1 MTSVLLATCRGWP
14 DGEPGGE
21 LLVAALAERSIDA
34 RWVSWDDP
42 TQDWAGADLVAVRS
56 TWDYMVRHEE
66 FVAWS
71 RRVADRTRL
80 LNGPVVFAWNV
91 DKAYLAGLEAGLAVV
106 PTRTAATV
114 EELAAGVREF
124 GVAVVKPRVGA
135 AGVGV
140 LVVDHPEDPR
150 LGTEVKDHP
159 ELPPGRGPW
168 VVQPLV
174 PSVRTAG
181 ETSVF
186 VLGGRAVSQV
196 DKLPAGGEIR
206 VHEHFGGSSRAV
218 PLRSDAA
225 ELAEAGI
232 AAAGRAVGFALDYG
246 RVDMMRLPGG
256 TLAVSELELTEP
268 GLYLDVLPEN
278 AGAFADLVAARLARG
293 PETFALSPPEC

>member
-1 MTSVLLATCRGWP
+1 MRG
-14 DGEPGGE
+14 
-21 LLVAALAERSIDA
+21 IDA
-34 RWVSWDDP
+34 RWVSWDDV
-42 TQDWAGADLVAVRS
+42 TEDWAEADLVAVRS
-56 TWDYMVRHEE
+56 TWDYMERHEE

-71 RRVADRTRL
+71 RGVADRTRL

-91 DKAYLAGLEAGLAVV
+91 DKAYLTGLDGGLAVV

-140 LVVDHPEDPR
+140 LVVDDPEDPR
-150 LGTEVKDHP
+150 LGREVKDHP

-168 VVQPLV
+168 VVQPFV
-174 PSVRTAG
+174 PSVRTEG

-186 VLGGRAVSQV
+186 VLGGAAVSQV

-218 PLRSDAA
+218 PLRSEAA

-232 AAAGRAVGFALDYG
+232 AAAGTAVGFALDYG
-246 RVDMMRLPGG
+246 RVDMMRLPNG
-256 TLAVSELELTEP
+256 TLAVSELEVTEP
-268 GLYLDVLPEN
+268 GLYLDVLPGN
-278 AGAFADLVAARLARG
+278 AEPFADLVAGRVA
-293 PETFALSPPEC
+293 